1 MAQRAEILIT
11 TLRQAST
18 AFSAVLYMDPVILL
32 LIKPMDYLMY
42 IELTQATLYKIAFG
56 SPQLIIDH
64 GGSAPILESLGGIG
78 MTIK

>member
-1 MAQRAEILIT
+1 
-11 TLRQAST
+11 
-18 AFSAVLYMDPVILL
+18 MDPVILL

-56 SPQLIIDH
+56 LPLLVIDH
-64 GGSAPILESLGGIG
+64 GGSAPIWESLGGIG